1 MLLLRLVR
9 RLSLVLK
16 RRLTLG
22 RHMHLH
28 LLELLLVL
36 VLERSSLS
44 SLSRRLSRFVC
55 DLTGQRE
62 IEQE

>member
-9 RLSLVLK
+9 RLSLILK
-16 RRLTLG
+16 LRLTLG
-22 RHMHLH
+22 RHMHL
-28 LLELLLVL
+28 LVLLLVL

>member
-9 RLSLVLK
+9 GLSLILK
-16 RRLTLG
+16 LRLTLS

-44 SLSRRLSRFVC
+44 SLSRCLSRFVC